1 MLIMSSAA
9 RRFAALAAVFF
20 VFTASS
26 LGAQTS
32 GQVGE
37 RAQGMGGAFVAVADD
52 ASAIYW
58 NPAGLANVF
67 KFDAELNFTSQG
79 QPPDTAGAPKPARAI
94 FAGAA
99 IAALGL
105 ATYHVRTAVSASKS
119 RQNEGSGQVRVST
132 LATENVGVSLVQT
145 LVKTVVIGS
154 TLRAVNGA
162 GSTAFDLDL
171 GVMAASG
178 DIRVGAA
185 VRNLRQSLDLM
196 RQARVGVAW
205 VPRNPSAGV
214 YGPFSLA
221 FDADLTKTPGPSGER
236 REAAIGSEQWWEAGV
251 LGTRVGVQ
259 WSTLNDA
266 KPAVSGGLSV
276 KFPHSL
282 FLDGHITKGK
292 GTGNSGWG
300 VGARMTF

>member
-1 MLIMSSAA
+1 MRIMPSAA
-9 RRFAALAAVFF
+9 PRFRLLAAVFF
-20 VFTASS
+20 VLTSS
-26 LGAQTS
+26 WLGAQTIS
-32 GQVGE
+32 QVGE

-79 QPPDTAGAPKPARAI
+79 HPSDTRDTGKPARGV

-105 ATYHVRTAVSASKS
+105 ATYQVRTAVSASKS

-132 LATENVGVSLVQT
+132 LATQNIGVSLVQT

-171 GVMAASG
+171 GAMATSG
-178 DIRVGAA
+178 DIRIGAA
-185 VRNLRQSLDLM
+185 VRNLRQRLDLI
-196 RQARVGVAW
+196 RQA
-205 VPRNPSAGV
+205 
-214 YGPFSLA
+214 
-221 FDADLTKTPGPSGER
+221 
-236 REAAIGSEQWWEAGV
+236 
-251 LGTRVGVQ
+251 
-259 WSTLNDA
+259 
-266 KPAVSGGLSV
+266 
-276 KFPHSL
+276 
-282 FLDGHITKGK
+282 
-292 GTGNSGWG
+292 
-300 VGARMTF
+300 

>member
-1 MLIMSSAA
+1 MRIMPSAA
-9 RRFAALAAVFF
+9 PRVGVLAAVFF
-20 VFTASS
+20 VVTSS
-26 LGAQTS
+26 LLGAQTTS
-32 GQVGE
+32 QVGE

-67 KFDAELNFTSQG
+67 KFDAELNFSSQG
-79 QPPDTAGAPKPARAI
+79 HPTDTQDAPKPARAI
-94 FAGAA
+94 FVGAA

-105 ATYHVRTAVSASKS
+105 ATYQVRTAVSPSKS

-132 LATENVGVSLVQT
+132 LATRNVGVSLVQT

-171 GVMAASG
+171 GAMAAAG
-178 DIRVGAA
+178 DLRVGAA

-205 VPRNPSAGV
+205 VPRTPSGGV

-236 REAAIGSEQWWEAGV
+236 RQAAIGSEQWWEAGV

-266 KPAVSGGLSV
+266 KPSVSGGLSV

-282 FLDGHITKGK
+282 FLDGHIIKGK
-292 GTGNSGWG
+292 VSGDSGWG
-300 VGARMTF
+300 VGARITF